1 MARTLR
7 SKPLGCATE
16 MPRLILLG
24 AGGVI
29 LALAIAL
36 WRNSSSSLETLFDP
50 KVRPPES
57 APLCPWREPASDV
70 KLFFPNATRYEVE
83 TRILSGLRVELAER
97 LGRIPTGDENALH
110 VWRVY
115 QGNMIVGSVLTHRV
129 KGEHG
134 AIEQVLA
141 VGSDE
146 RVRRLRLQ
154 RLREPEPIA
163 RVLQNPEWLRSF
175 EGRSADSSWKLGS
188 DIPEVP
194 TEARASAQAIV
205 EGTRSLLI
213 LLAAS
218 NQALPSSKP
227 ATAPHH

>member
-1 MARTLR
+1 
-7 SKPLGCATE
+7 
-16 MPRLILLG
+16 MPRPILLG
-24 AGGVI
+24 AGGAL
-29 LALAIAL
+29 LALAIAV
-36 WRNSSSSLETLFDP
+36 WWNSSSSTETLFDP
-50 KVRPPES
+50 KVRPPET
-57 APLCPWREPASDV
+57 APLCPWREPASDL
-70 KLFFPNATRYEVE
+70 KLFFPKGTGYEVE

-110 VWRVY
+110 IWRIH
-115 QGNMIVGSVLTHRV
+115 QGTAFVGSVLTRRV

-134 AIEQVLA
+134 AIELVLA
-141 VGSDE
+141 VDPKE
-146 RVRRLRLQ
+146 RVRGLRLQ
-154 RLREPEPIA
+154 RLREPEPLA

-175 EGRSADSSWKLGS
+175 EGRRADSSWKFGG

-194 TEARASAQAIV
+194 AEARASAQAII

-218 NQALPSSKP
+218 TQASPSSKP